1 MKELLEFSTWEEDD
15 TTIMEAKLRLTARTY
30 IPNEYIN
37 TSPYLKWYKDCAK
50 RQLSYEIGRKLY
62 GEIIDKLLVIN
73 NKISIMTYSDSRT
86 RANISKEVH
95 KDINEIIH
103 SYDNI

>member
-1 MKELLEFSTWEEDD
+1 MIEFRTWEENNS
-15 TTIMEAKLRLTARTY
+15 TIIEARLRLAARTY

-50 RQLSYEIGRKLY
+50 RQLSYKIGRKLY

-73 NKISIMTYSDSRT
+73 NKISIMTYSDSHT

>member
-1 MKELLEFSTWEEDD
+1 MIEFRTLEEDNS
-15 TTIMEAKLRLTARTY
+15 TIIEARLRLTARTY

-62 GEIIDKLLVIN
+62 GEIIDKLLAIN

-95 KDINEIIH
+95 KDINEIINN
-103 SYDNI
+103 YDNI

>member
-1 MKELLEFSTWEEDD
+1 MIEFKTWEEYDS
-15 TTIMEAKLRLTARTY
+15 TIVEARLRVTARTC

-62 GEIIDKLLVIN
+62 GEIIDKLLAIN

-86 RANISKEVH
+86 RESIAVELY